1 MNKIKT
7 IAVYLFL
14 FAVLLSS
21 VIPIG
26 AVRITTVIP
35 FLLGDVDGD
44 GNVTILDATC
54 IQRHLASIPVFAYNE
69 PAADTDDDGTVT
81 VLDATLIQRH
91 LAQNAAPDNIG
102 LPMNK

>member
-1 MNKIKT
+1 MNTIKRIT
-7 IAVYLFL
+7 VHLILVAIII
-14 FAVLLSS
+14 SS
-21 VIPIG
+21 IIPVG